1 LLPSTKAIKDAAP
14 DPTLVSIL
22 QLDTL
27 AKFADSENAKI
38 VVPVETAALLGA
50 VQAIRGVLD
59 AAPAGG
65 KP

>member
-1 LLPSTKAIKDAAP
+1 
-14 DPTLVSIL
+14 L

-27 AKFADSENAKI
+27 SKFADSEKTKI

-65 KP
+65 AKS